1 MNSQHWITERK
12 KRDQLVKRIGWNYE
26 VKRLIIDKNHRNGKE
41 IHVITDTGLV
51 YIFNQ
56 RTGKRITVLIARPG
70 QLKRY
75 WGDEKVPEKLMS
87 IAKEHVE
94 KGYNRV

>member
-1 MNSQHWITERK
+1 MNSQHWITERE

-41 IHVITDTGLV
+41 VHVITDTGLV

-75 WGDEKVPEKLMS
+75 WGDKPVPEKLMN
-87 IAKEHVE
+87 IARKHVE

>member
-1 MNSQHWITERK
+1 MNSLHWTEERK
-12 KRDQLVKRIGWNYE
+12 ERDQLIKHISWNYE
-26 VKRLIIDKNHRNGKE
+26 VKRVIIDKNHRNGKE
-41 IHVITDTGLV
+41 VHVITDTGLV

-75 WGDEKVPEKLMS
+75 WGDEKVPVKLMN
-87 IAKEHVE
+87 IAREHAN